1 MKVTPIPTTTQKGKP
16 EEDEENRGTGR
27 SMRNRIGRNKRVDDA
42 KGEHRPRRQDSSKEK
57 EESVREGILA
67 RYGCVTEQKNDS
79 LRKISRC
86 WGNWENSFHPDRY
99 SAALFASQN
108 NEYRIPCLE
117 VTMFKLNL
125 SRQSCLLLILFI
137 DELFQKTRR
146 EK

>member
-57 EESVREGILA
+57 EESVREEILA

-86 WGNWENSFHPDRY
+86 WGTGRIVFIQTDIQPHYLPLRIMSIGYH
-99 SAALFASQN
+99 ALKL
-108 NEYRIPCLE
+108 PCLSL
-117 VTMFKLNL
+117 T
-125 SRQSCLLLILFI
+125 
-137 DELFQKTRR
+137 
-146 EK
+146 